1 LISILKSDI
10 QLSDL
15 TTIKLGGT
23 AKYFAQFNNIYEL
36 RELLQFAKRENL
48 KIQIIGGGSNVIFP
62 DDGFKGLVLKNH
74 IKELNYAVNE
84 HDVFLKAGAGN
95 NWNELVSYCVN
106 EGFQG
111 IECLSGIPGSVGATP
126 IQNVGAYG
134 QEVSDTIVHVQAVR
148 VEDLAIVNFNRDEC
162 RFGYRTS
169 IFKQEQK
176 DKYVITEVTFMLKL
190 NKEPELKYKELSDE
204 VEKNS
209 ANNFDYKNLSN
220 SEKLKIIR
228 DKVIEIRKRK
238 SMVIDA
244 NDANSVSCGSFF
256 MNPVLNEEEYKKLE
270 ENLFHFPIKPRVF
283 QTEEGYKIPAAW
295 LIENAGYHKGMNR
308 NGAAI
313 SENHSLALVNR
324 GCTTKQLLELAEEI
338 QSKVKQFFG
347 INLTMEPVVVS
358 N

>member
-1 LISILKSDI
+1 LISILKSDVE
-10 QLSDL
+10 LSNI

-23 AKYFAQFNNIYEL
+23 AKYFGQFNNIYEL
-36 RELLQFAKRENL
+36 RQLLQFAKKENL
-48 KIQIIGGGSNVIFP
+48 KIQIVGGGSNIIFP
-62 DDGFKGLVLKNH
+62 DEGFKGIVLKNH

-84 HDVFLKAGAGN
+84 HDVFLKAGGGN
-95 NWNELVSYCVN
+95 NWDELVSFCVN
-106 EGFQG
+106 EGAQG
-111 IECLSGIPGSVGATP
+111 IECLSGIPGNVGATP

-148 VEDLAIVNFNRDEC
+148 LEDMAIVNFNRDEC

-190 NKEPELKYKELSDE
+190 NKEPELKYIELKNE

-209 ANNFDYKNLSN
+209 SYQNLTN
-220 SEKLKIIR
+220 QDKLKLVR
-228 DKVIEIRKRK
+228 DKVIEIRRRK

-244 NDANSVSCGSFF
+244 KDVNSVSCGSFF
-256 MNPVLNEEEYKKLE
+256 MNPVLNDEEYKNFDE
-270 ENLFHFPIKPRVF
+270 SLFHFPIKPKIF
-283 QTEEGYKIPAAW
+283 QTPEGYKIPAAW
-295 LIENAGYHKGMNR
+295 LIENSGFHKGMNK

-313 SENHSLALVNR
+313 SDKHALALVNK
-324 GCTTKQLLELAEEI
+324 GCTAKQLLEFAEEI
-338 QSKVKQFFG
+338 ENKVKQLFG
-347 INLTMEPVVVS
+347 IILHREPVVVS